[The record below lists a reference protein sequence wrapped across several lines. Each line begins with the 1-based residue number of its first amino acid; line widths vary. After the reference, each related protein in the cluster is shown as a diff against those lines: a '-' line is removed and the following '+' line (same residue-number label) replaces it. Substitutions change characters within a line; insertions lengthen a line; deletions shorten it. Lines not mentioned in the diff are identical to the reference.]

1 MKQRDMGPVC
11 AIPRCTWRGHIQCE
25 DCGGW
30 VCAIHHARLS
40 DVRREHRKTD
50 RTLCR
55 DCADSY
61 EQCPVCRFQIAP
73 DDLVSTGEQ
82 DSDGYEIYVCGDCF
96 DAAESRRT
104 ARYDAAMDRAAEREG
119 RWYDTT
125 FAGAFPDDERSV
137 MEPQSEWVLIG
148 NRYLNLAHIAEA
160 VVSCWDLTM
169 RIDVVMANGS
179 PTFSL
184 TGDDAVA
191 LAESLHRKA
200 NALPPLCNWSKWI
213 IPNVHQ
219 GVAFIRTWQDSGLA
233 EVSTLRN
240 LACIE
245 SVRRLD
251 AMWIMVMRKSH
262 YAWQDVKSAAGA
274 AVPLLREFPV
284 HVAQGQCAA
293 PHGGKP

>member
-137 MEPQSEWVLIG
+137 MEPQPEWVLIG

-160 VVSCWDLTM
+160 VVSRWDMTM
-169 RIDVVMANGS
+169 RVDVVMANGS

-191 LAESLHRKA
+191 LAESLHRR
-200 NALPPLCNWSKWI
+200 PYSDWTVWI
-213 IPNVHQ
+213 ISCNAQ
-219 GVAFIRTWQDSGLA
+219 QAAFIRTWKDCGLA
-233 EVSTLRN
+233 EVATLRN
-240 LACIE
+240 LACVATARQL
-245 SVRRLD
+245 SSN
-251 AMWIMVMRKSH
+251 WIILERKSH
-262 YAWQDVKSAAGA
+262 YSWQEVKA
-274 AVPLLREFPV
+274 AVS
-284 HVAQGQCAA
+284 VACPAMQSME
-293 PHGGKP
+293 PRGGKS

>member
-1 MKQRDMGPVC
+1 MNASVKQRDMGPVC

-40 DVRREHRKTD
+40 GVRREHRKTD

-137 MEPQSEWVLIG
+137 MEPQPEWVLIG

-191 LAESLHRKA
+191 LAESLHRR
-200 NALPPLCNWSKWI
+200 PYSDWTVWI
-213 IPNVHQ
+213 ISRNAQ
-219 GVAFIRTWQDSGLA
+219 QVAFIRTWKDCGLA
-233 EVSTLRN
+233 EVATLRN
-240 LACIE
+240 LACVATARQL
-245 SVRRLD
+245 SSN
-251 AMWIMVMRKSH
+251 WIILERKSH
-262 YAWQDVKSAAGA
+262 YSWQEVKA
-274 AVPLLREFPV
+274 AVS
-284 HVAQGQCAA
+284 VACPAVQSSRVTAA
-293 PHGGKP
+293 NVSMEPCGGKS